1 MWLPKRKGNKKQKKK
16 KEEYKKEERTIT
28 ISKLLKTVYADI
40 EQFGMEDDSFNRGI
54 MYPLYKKKDKTK
66 IENYRPL
73 TMLETDYK
81 ILTKVLSQKL
91 GVVAPDLIHE
101 NQAGFVP
108 GRSLYDHIKLAQLMP
123 DYAESDFKDGLIVS
137 LDQEKAYNKID
148 HNYLWQ
154 MMAKY
159 NFPQKF
165 T

>member
-1 MWLPKRKGNKKQKKK
+1 
-16 KEEYKKEERTIT
+16 
-28 ISKLLKTVYADI
+28 
-40 EQFGMEDDSFNRGI
+40 

-91 GVVAPDLIHE
+91 GVMAPNLIHE
-101 NQAGFVP
+101 NQAGFIP

-123 DYAESDFKDGLIVS
+123 EYAESDFKDGLIVS
-137 LDQEKAYNKID
+137 LDQEKAYDKID
-148 HNYLWQ
+148 HDYLWQ

-159 NFPQKF
+159 NCPPKIHMTSKNAILKCKDVRDGVHWF